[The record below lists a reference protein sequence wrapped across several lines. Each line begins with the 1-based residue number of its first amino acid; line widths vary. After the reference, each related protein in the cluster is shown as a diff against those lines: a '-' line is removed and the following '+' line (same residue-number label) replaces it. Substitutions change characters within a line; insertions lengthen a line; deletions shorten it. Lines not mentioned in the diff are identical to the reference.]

1 MTFEIQTYHIHLIT
15 ASDININFYLSELFV
30 AMKLFHAMIVWCVAL
45 PLAVLA
51 ADEVREIVREGGNG
65 SGWVQTA
72 VLKVNEPWCSN

>member
-30 AMKLFHAMIVWCVAL
+30 AMKLFHAMIMIVWCVAL

-51 ADEVREIVREGGNG
+51 GDEVRELVKENG
-65 SGWVQTA
+65 VDPSVS
-72 VLKVNEPWCSN
+72 LI